1 NAYARVE
8 WMKKAI
14 EHGYPRA
21 VGELYYV
28 LRDLGGEDN
37 QKEILTWLRIAAEK
51 GDPWAQTMMGSL
63 ANSPEERLNWMQKAA
78 AQNYSEGLYALGY
91 SYRKGEDVEKDLT
104 KAAFYYCL
112 LSYNSTARMMCSD
125 LFKEL
130 PKQEQEKVS
139 TQVKDWLE
147 HNTVYYFTDPLFD

>member
-1 NAYARVE
+1 YGDYARAE

-51 GDPWAQTMMGSL
+51 GDPWAQTRLGSV
-63 ANSPEERLNWMQKAA
+63 AGSPEERLSWIHKPVS
-78 AQNYSEGLYALGY
+78 QNYSEGISALAYAYELGQN
-91 SYRKGEDVEKDLT
+91 VEQDFA
-104 KAAFYYCL
+104 KAAFYYCT
-112 LSYNSTARMMCSD
+112 LSRHSGARDACRDMGKKLS
-125 LFKEL
+125 
-130 PKQEQEKVS
+130 
-139 TQVKDWLE
+139 
-147 HNTVYYFTDPLFD
+147 